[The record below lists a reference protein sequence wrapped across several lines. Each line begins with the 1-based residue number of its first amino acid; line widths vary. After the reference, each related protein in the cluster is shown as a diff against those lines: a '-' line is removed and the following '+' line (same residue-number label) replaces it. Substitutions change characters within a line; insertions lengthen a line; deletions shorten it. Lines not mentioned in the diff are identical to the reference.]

1 MEARA
6 NDVKFCLCEL
16 PFHAKYKTVV
26 EVGWIV
32 TAIAVE

>member
-1 MEARA
+1 VEARA
-6 NDVKFCLCEL
+6 NDVEFCLCEL